1 MIRSLDS
8 FRPAR
13 EQAQLNEQRA
23 SMRVGLLI
31 ALAAAVMAAALQ
43 FNGHVVSSYWA
54 VAVTLAGL
62 AVGVIDARRVRRLEA
77 ALQQRAWASFDGH
90 VARLSTTVLEAL
102 ARDSRVDPETRNRLR
117 LIVERRQK
125 TPAAAPE
132 LAVVPAPPVR
142 QPERLKQAA

>member
-43 FNGHVVSSYWA
+43 FNGHPVSSYWA
-54 VAVTLAGL
+54 IAVALAGL
-62 AVGVIDARRVRRLEA
+62 AVSVIDAGRVRRLES
-77 ALQQRAWASFDGH
+77 ALQLRAWAGFDGH
-90 VARLSTTVLEAL
+90 VARLSTPVLEAL
-102 ARDSRVDPETRNRLR
+102 ARDARVDPETRNRLR
-117 LIVERRQK
+117 LIVERRER
-125 TPAAAPE
+125 TPVATPE
-132 LAVVPAPPVR
+132 VAVATGRRVP